1 MLINELTQKIL
12 IAVVCLGVGYGV
24 GRYRGQATMGLPRRQ
39 RWRDIGG
46 TIMGVIVIV
55 AVGCTVFQVQTEATH
70 QRDQARCLA
79 EYSYGVAQTVQKRS
93 DATGEEITAEIAVLR
108 AQLEAHSRNDQLA
121 AIERAITAL
130 EELQRARAAAPL
142 PERPVC

>member
-1 MLINELTQKIL
+1 VLINELAQKIL

-46 TIMGVIVIV
+46 TIMGVIVVV
-55 AVGCTVFQVQTEATH
+55 AVGFTVFQVQGESVR

-79 EYSYGVAQTVQKRS
+79 DYSYGVAQTVQKRS
-93 DATGEEITAEIAVLR
+93 EATGDEITAEIAVLR
-108 AQLEAHSRNDQLA
+108 AQLQARSRDDQFA
-121 AIERAITAL
+121 AIERAIAAL